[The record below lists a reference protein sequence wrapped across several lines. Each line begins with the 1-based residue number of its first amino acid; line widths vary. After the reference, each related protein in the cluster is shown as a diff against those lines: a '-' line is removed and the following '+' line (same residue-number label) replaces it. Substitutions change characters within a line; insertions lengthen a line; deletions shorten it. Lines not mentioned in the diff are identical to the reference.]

1 MSDCNEKITIQN
13 DEVIAE
19 IFNTFFVNVA
29 SNLGIIINEGL
40 LGNSVKTNDPIVN
53 IIECYKTIPSIK
65 LIKERAT
72 QLDNRFSFE
81 SMTYEEIY
89 KEIRKLDCRKG
100 SQDTFQDI
108 PYEQIFAVFLYLHY
122 NISFQLL
129 ISNKP

>member
-1 MSDCNEKITIQN
+1 MSDCNEKIIIQN

-65 LIKERAT
+65 LIKEHAT

-89 KEIRKLDCRKG
+89 KEIRKLD
-100 SQDTFQDI
+100 
-108 PYEQIFAVFLYLHY
+108 
-122 NISFQLL
+122 
-129 ISNKP
+129 